1 MRVSSSNRASSKYW
15 MEMEKIEDQEE
26 AKAKMK
32 ERTWDMISLIDNGTN
47 DFENM
52 RVNEENLSHFCA
64 FVDLCLIHCVTSLTW
79 RYDSYNTPVSKI
91 FTVSDEAFVML
102 LLEHNANDLKRVYQ
116 NQRKIERKDSVPK
129 FTKVKGK
136 SNEKFQGWHKNGLKR
151 YNELYKIVHKNRMTD
166 QSRKIETLM
175 MKKYSELRGKTFNGE
190 NEDEQYDSD
199 DSNNCND
206 EIFAIDGFDDY
217 ENDDQTGSTSSFSAS
232 QQTAV

>member
-1 MRVSSSNRASSKYW
+1 
-15 MEMEKIEDQEE
+15 MEIEKDGDEE
-26 AKAKMK
+26 KAKRKMK
-32 ERTWDMISLIDNGTN
+32 ERTWDMIALIDNGTN

-52 RVNEENLSHFCA
+52 RVNENPNYFIA

-79 RYDSYNTPVSKI
+79 RYNSYNTPVSKI

-102 LLEHNANDLKRVYQ
+102 LLEHNAKDLKLVHK
-116 NQRKIERKDSVPK
+116 NQHKIDRKDSVPK
-129 FTKVKGK
+129 YTKVKG
-136 SNEKFQGWHKNGLKR
+136 NERFQGWHKNGLKR